1 MKKIFKTFHASI
13 GYGNLNDDIA
23 TFAKQN
29 GYVEINRSA
38 PSLSAASQCG
48 DFGIAVTSIF
58 SPDTVDDEKFFQ
70 TFSVSIECGNLD
82 DEITYYAQ
90 KNGYVEIERSAPS
103 IAGASQCG
111 DFGLAVTST
120 FIKTNS

>member
-1 MKKIFKTFHASI
+1 MKKIFKTFNASI
-13 GYGNLNDDIA
+13 GYGNLNAEIA
-23 TFAKQN
+23 DFAKEN
-29 GYVEINRSA
+29 GYIEIDRSA

-58 SPDTVDDEKFFQ
+58 STEPSDVEKVFN
-70 TFSVSIECGNLD
+70 TFSISIEMYDLND
-82 DEITYYAQ
+82 VITEYADE
-90 KNGYVEIERSAPS
+90 NGYVEINRSAPS

-120 FIKTNS
+120 FIKAN

>member
-1 MKKIFKTFHASI
+1 MKQIFKTFNASI
-13 GYGNLNDDIA
+13 GYGNLNEDIA
-23 TFAKQN
+23 DFAKEN
-29 GYVEINRSA
+29 GYVEIDRSA

-58 SPDTVDDEKFFQ
+58 STEAPDVEKFFH
-70 TFSVSIECGNLD
+70 TFSISIEICDLN
-82 DEITYYAQ
+82 DEVEAYAEH
-90 KNGYVEIERSAPS
+90 NGYVEINRSAPS

-120 FIKTNS
+120 FIKAN